1 MIMDYKKFLSYFAK
15 LCLGI
20 FIIGGLYTILKPKTK
35 NVTDYKLADGLLYTG
50 KLYRGKFQGKGV
62 LKTKEGL
69 YKGDFK
75 KGRLVGEGVYIG
87 DSYYYIKDKKEVKIK
102 YNDGRVYKKV
112 NGKWEEEKNAN

>member
-1 MIMDYKKFLSYFAK
+1 MIMDYKKFLSYFSK

-35 NVTDYKLADGLLYTG
+35 NVTNYKLADGLLYTG